1 MIYLPK
7 QHEYRINTESEFEE
21 GTGATDDRQ
30 ARKDDNDMLISFLH
44 CVEWKQLEDL
54 MDFL

>member
-30 ARKDDNDMLISFLH
+30 ARKEENDMLISFLH
-44 CVEWKQLEDL
+44 CVEWKQL
-54 MDFL
+54 